1 MQIVKINII
10 KSMNLLVDWI
20 RKEKWYVYNNFTIL
34 LQQILSGRLLLVVI
48 VGLKK

>member
-1 MQIVKINII
+1 MYALKAYVSKTQLGII
-10 KSMNLLVDWI
+10 L
-20 RKEKWYVYNNFTIL
+20 EKWYVYNNFTTF

>member
-1 MQIVKINII
+1 MYAIKAYVIKTQLGII
-10 KSMNLLVDWI
+10 L
-20 RKEKWYVYNNFTIL
+20 EKWYVYNNFTIF